1 MHIKRLEIDNFK
13 SFANKTEIPFLTG
26 FTAVA
31 GINGSGKSNI
41 IDSIL
46 FALGLSSARALRSE
60 KGVADLISTHNQRNE
75 ASVKVVFD
83 TDDEQGTEI
92 SFARRVKKSSQGY
105 TSTYYINDKQQTLSQ
120 IHNELEKYQI
130 TPNSYNIIMQGDVIG
145 LVNCSSFERRK
156 FIDEVAGTADF
167 DRKIEMATNELSVV
181 EERVQNS
188 NLILNEISN
197 RLEQLKEERE
207 VALKYRELKEN
218 KDNLENRITVVKY
231 FDFKRILDM
240 VHQNILESQKNQ
252 KIKESEINAVNSAVI
267 SKKEEYDEICAKV
280 KAQGEDKQLEVK
292 RLAEEK
298 KGEIQR
304 KKDSIIHTE
313 KVIFQNNKTIENSK
327 NGIEDFNAKKQV
339 SIDVIKEKEI
349 KKKEFEAELEVKKNE
364 LDKILKE
371 VTGLNK
377 TADTYIEKRGFLRK
391 ELDTI
396 KENETSLVKEKL
408 GFESRL
414 ELLNNELNAAKT
426 AKENLVQSSSAFNE
440 DKDKLELLIEKLSKE
455 MDDMKLSQ
463 KLTFDSLDK
472 TKNEINDAQFNIQLS
487 NKKIS
492 ELEANK
498 KAFKTFGLGTGV
510 ETIMQSNLKGVHAPL
525 LQLADVD
532 AEYSDAI
539 NEALGGRSRF
549 IIVDDEHTA
558 SRAVDILK
566 SQGRDRATFLPL
578 NKLKHAPSRL
588 PLPKEKGVIDYAIN
602 LTDFDDKYI
611 DAFYFALSDTLVV
624 DNMETAKKLMGK
636 YRIVTLDGEIF
647 EKSGA
652 ITGGARRRNQMTF
665 GKLDDKELET
675 FKSRLI
681 DLEEK
686 YTKLQ
691 RRKTELENKLDKIR
705 NDFSNASN
713 SYNGAKIELNALVAN
728 NSKSKDLINNY
739 ENKIKEVE
747 PEIKSLNNKLDKL
760 EEKHVLLLDKI
771 QKTTDEIKEVE
782 KFIDEGELNKLKD
795 LTKDVEDEIKTVEKN
810 ILNIENEILRDNQN
824 IIFYDKMIEQ
834 KEADIEKLQ
843 SDNSGLKTDKERFQ
857 SEIKVL
863 SSSLTELEEQITE
876 LGKNLIELQDL
887 RQKAQD
893 ELLKFQ
899 NDKNI
904 IQNEIERIKEQ
915 IESSKARRSEIEP
928 QFKEAFDELK
938 SKGVEV
944 DSLEPMNMS
953 VEEITLKIQKYQ
965 KKMDELGLVN
975 MRAIDTYN
983 EVLARQNELK
993 EKLDILEKEKQE
1005 IQNRMTGY
1013 EKLKK
1018 ETFLTTFNAVNN
1030 HFTEIFTD
1038 LTDGQGH
1045 LVLENPENP
1054 FLGGLTVEG
1063 QQKNKKNQKL
1073 AGMSGGEK
1081 TLMALSLVFAVQR
1094 HLPSPFYALDE
1105 VDAALD
1111 GFNVERIAKM
1121 ITKQSASTQF
1131 IVISQRSQMI
1141 ESADRMIGVTQKDK
1155 GVTKISGIMLQKE
1168 KESEER
1174 KEAALAV

>member
-26 FTAVA
+26 FTAIA

-60 KGVADLISTHNQRNE
+60 KGVADLISTHNKRNE

-83 TDDEQGTEI
+83 LDDEIGTEI
-92 SFARRVKKSSQGY
+92 SFARKVKKTSQGY
-105 TSTYYINDKQQTLSQ
+105 QSTYYINDKPQTLTQ
-120 IHNELEKYQI
+120 VHNELEKYQI

-145 LVNCSSFERRK
+145 LVNCSSNERRK

-167 DRKIEMATNELSVV
+167 DRKIEMATNELNTV

-188 NLILNEISN
+188 NLILGEITN
-197 RLEQLKEERE
+197 RVEQLKEERE

-218 KDNLENRITVVKY
+218 KDKLESQITVVKY

-240 VHQNILESQKNQ
+240 VHQNILEAQKN
-252 KIKESEINAVNSAVI
+252 KKLKEKESTELDSVLVA
-267 SKKEEYDEICAKV
+267 KRQEYDEICAKV

-292 RLAEEK
+292 RQAEEK

-304 KKDSIIHTE
+304 KKDSIIHTD

-327 NGIEDFNAKKQV
+327 NGIEDFNSKKQISV
-339 SIDVIKEKEI
+339 DVIKEKEAQ
-349 KKKEFEAELEVKKNE
+349 KKKFEDELELQKQKLN
-364 LDKILKE
+364 KILEE

-377 TADTYIEKRGFLRK
+377 TADTYIEKRANLRK
-391 ELDTI
+391 ELDLI
-396 KENETSLVKEKL
+396 KDEETNIVKDKVSY
-408 GFESRL
+408 ESRL
-414 ELLNNELNAAKT
+414 EFLNSELNSAKSNKEGLLNAQKT
-426 AKENLVQSSSAFNE
+426 FKD
-440 DKDKLELLIEKLSKE
+440 DKDRLELLIEKLSKE
-455 MDDMKLSQ
+455 MEDMKLLQ

-472 TKNEINDAQFNIQLS
+472 TKNETNDVLYNIQLS

-498 KAFKTFGLGTGV
+498 RAFKTFGLGAGV

-525 LQLADVD
+525 LQLADVE

-539 NEALGGRSRF
+539 NEALGGRARF
-549 IIVDDEHTA
+549 VIVENEHTA
-558 SRAVDILK
+558 SQAIEILK

-578 NKLKHAPSRL
+578 NKLKPAPSKL
-588 PLPKEKGVIDYAIN
+588 ALPKDKGVIDFAIN
-602 LTDFDDKYI
+602 LMDFDDKYI
-611 DAFYFALSDTLVV
+611 DAFYFALGETLVV

-652 ITGGARRRNQMTF
+652 ITGGAKRKNQMTF
-665 GKLDDKELET
+665 GKMDDKELET
-675 FKSRLI
+675 FKTRLVEFEKTYQ
-681 DLEEK
+681 DLLK
-686 YTKLQ
+686 
-691 RRKTELENKLDKIR
+691 RKDELENKLDKIR

-713 SYNGAKIELNALVAN
+713 SYNGAKIELNALIQN
-728 NSKSKDLINNY
+728 NSKSNEMLENLN
-739 ENKIKEVE
+739 NKIKEIE
-747 PEIKSLNNKLDKL
+747 PEIKTLNNKLDKL
-760 EEKHVLLLDKI
+760 EEKHVNLLDKI
-771 QKTTDEIKEVE
+771 STLTDEIKEVE

-795 LTKDVEDEIKTVEKN
+795 LTKGVEDEIKAIEKN

-834 KEADIEKLQ
+834 KEIDINKLQ
-843 SDNSGLKTDKERFQ
+843 QDNINLKADKEKFEA
-857 SEIKVL
+857 EIKAL
-863 SSSLTELEEQITE
+863 EENLAELEAQIVE
-876 LGKNLIELQDL
+876 LGKNLVELQNL
-887 RQKAQD
+887 RQNIQD
-893 ELLKFQ
+893 DLLKVQ
-899 NDKNI
+899 NDKNL
-904 IQNEIERIKEQ
+904 IQNEIERIVEQ
-915 IESSKARRSEIEP
+915 IESSKVRRNEIEP

-938 SKGVEV
+938 EKGVDV
-944 DSLEPMNMS
+944 NSIEPSEMS
-953 VEEITLKIQKYQ
+953 TEEITSKIQKLQ

-975 MRAIDTYN
+975 MRAIDAYD
-983 EVLARQNELK
+983 EVILRQNELK
-993 EKLDILEKEKQE
+993 EKLDTLEKEKQE

-1013 EKLKK
+1013 ENLKK
-1018 ETFLTTFNAVNN
+1018 ETFLNTFNAVNN
-1030 HFTEIFTD
+1030 HFMEIFAD
-1038 LTDGQGH
+1038 LTDGSGR
-1045 LVLENPENP
+1045 LILENPENP

-1094 HLPSPFYALDE
+1094 YLPAPFYALDE

-1121 ITKQSASTQF
+1121 ISKQSDSTQF
-1131 IVISQRSQMI
+1131 VVISQRSQMI

-1155 GVTKISGIMLQKE
+1155 GVTKISGVKLQKE
-1168 KESEER
+1168 ET
-1174 KEAALAV
+1174 KEAALAG

>member
-26 FTAVA
+26 FTAIA

-41 IDSIL
+41 IDSVL
-46 FALGLSSARALRSE
+46 FALGLTSARALRSE

-83 TDDEQGTEI
+83 LDDEQGSEI
-92 SFARRVKKSSQGY
+92 SFARKVKKTSSGY
-105 TSTYYINDKQQTLSQ
+105 VSTYYIDDKPQTLTQ
-120 IHNELEKYQI
+120 IHSELEKYQI

-145 LVNCSSFERRK
+145 LVNCSSTERRK

-167 DRKIEMATNELSVV
+167 DRKIEMATNELKTV

-188 NLILNEISN
+188 TLILNEIEA
-197 RLEQLKEERE
+197 RVEQLKEERE

-218 KDNLENRITVVKY
+218 KDDLESRITVVKY

-240 VHQNILESQKNQ
+240 VHQNILESQKSQ
-252 KIKESEINAVNSAVI
+252 KTKEKEIGTIEAALNDK
-267 SKKEEYDEICAKV
+267 KKEYEEVCAKV

-292 RLAEEK
+292 RQAEEK

-327 NGIEDFNAKKQV
+327 NGIEDFNSKKKGCF
-339 SIDVIKEKEI
+339 DAIKEKEAARTSLEE
-349 KKKEFEAELEVKKNE
+349 KLASQKEKLN
-364 LDKILKE
+364 KILEE

-377 TADTYIEKRGFLRK
+377 TADTYIEKRAALRK
-391 ELDTI
+391 ELDKN
-396 KENETSLVKEKL
+396 KEEETNLVKEKL

-414 ELLNNELNAAKT
+414 EFLNNETASAKA
-426 AKENLVQSSSAFNE
+426 AKENITEGQKTFKE
-440 DKDKLELLIEKLSKE
+440 DKEKHEFLIEKLSKE
-455 MDDMKLSQ
+455 MEDLKLLQ

-472 TKNEINDAQFNIQLS
+472 AKSESSDIMFNIQLS

-498 KAFKTFGLGTGV
+498 RAFKTFGLGAGV

-525 LQLADVD
+525 LQLADVE
-532 AEYSDAI
+532 AEYTDAI

-549 IIVDDEHTA
+549 VIVDNEHVA
-558 SRAVDILK
+558 SQAVEILK
-566 SQGRDRATFLPL
+566 TQGRDRATFLPL
-578 NKLKHAPSRL
+578 NKLKPAPSRL
-588 PLPKEKGVIDYAIN
+588 PLPKEKGVIDFAIN
-602 LTDFDDKYI
+602 LMDFEDRYI
-611 DAFYFALSDTLVV
+611 DAFYFALGETLVV

-636 YRIVTLDGEIF
+636 FRIVTLDGEIF

-652 ITGGARRRNQMTF
+652 ITGGAKRKNTAMF

-675 FKSRLI
+675 YKKRLSEFE
-681 DLEEK
+681 DK
-686 YTKLQ
+686 Y
-691 RRKTELENKLDKIR
+691 RELERKKIELDKKLDKIR

-713 SYNGAKIELNALVAN
+713 SYNGAKIELNALITS
-728 NSKSKDLINNY
+728 NSKAEELLEIHN
-739 ENKIKEVE
+739 NKIKEAE
-747 PEIKSLNNKLDKL
+747 PEIKNLNSKLDKL
-760 EEKHVLLLDKI
+760 EEKHVVLLDKI
-771 QKTTDEIKEVE
+771 SSLTDEIKEVE

-795 LTKDVEDEIKTVEKN
+795 LTKGVEEEIKQTEKE

-824 IIFYDKMIEQ
+824 ITFYDTMIAQ
-834 KEADIEKLQ
+834 KEADINKLQ
-843 SDNSGLKTDKERFQ
+843 SDNTGLKADKEKFEA
-857 SEIKVL
+857 EIKVL
-863 SSSLTELEEQITE
+863 ESVLSELEAQIVE
-876 LGKNLIELQDL
+876 LGKNLVELQNL
-887 RQKAQD
+887 RGKIQD
-893 ELLKFQ
+893 ELLKSQ

-904 IQNEIERIKEQ
+904 LENEIERIKEQ
-915 IESSKARRSEIEP
+915 IESARTRRNEIEP
-928 QFKEAFDELK
+928 QLKEAGEELK
-938 SKGVEV
+938 SKGVDV
-944 DSLEPMNMS
+944 NSIQP
-953 VEEITLKIQKYQ
+953 VEMTIDEITNKIQKLK

-975 MRAIDTYN
+975 MRAIDAYE
-983 EVLARQNELK
+983 EVMTRQKELK
-993 EKLDILEKEKQE
+993 EKLDTLEKEKTE
-1005 IQNRMTGY
+1005 IQSRMTGY
-1013 EKLKK
+1013 ENLKK
-1018 ETFLTTFNAVNN
+1018 ETFLNTFNAVNA
-1030 HFTEIFTD
+1030 HFSEIFTD
-1038 LTDGQGH
+1038 LTDGSGR
-1045 LVLENPENP
+1045 LVLENPDNP

-1063 QQKNKKNQKL
+1063 QQKDKKRQKL

-1094 HLPSPFYALDE
+1094 YLPSPFYALDE

-1121 ITKQSASTQF
+1121 ITKQSQTTQF
-1131 IVISQRSQMI
+1131 VVISQRSQMI

-1155 GVTKISGIMLQKE
+1155 GVTKISGVKLQKQE
-1168 KESEER
+1168 
-1174 KEAALAV
+1174 ALAG